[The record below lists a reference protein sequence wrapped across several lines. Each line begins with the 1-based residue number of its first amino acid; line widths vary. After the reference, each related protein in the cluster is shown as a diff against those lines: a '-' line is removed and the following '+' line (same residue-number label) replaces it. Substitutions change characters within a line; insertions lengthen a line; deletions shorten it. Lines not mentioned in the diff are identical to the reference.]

1 MYISFTC
8 HVSHGGAD
16 DDDDMMQDRLLIQNL
31 YIYFFFVILTLFTF
45 VSKVNKANNNSHDK
59 DTLLKYL
66 TLFNLH
72 I

>member
-1 MYISFTC
+1 MVMMI
-8 HVSHGGAD
+8 GDDGD
-16 DDDDMMQDRLLIQNL
+16 DDRIYL
-31 YIYFFFVILTLFTF
+31 YFFCHSSTLFTF

-72 I
+72 VPYASM